1 MKSLKSYLII
11 FFLFNTFSA
20 QEIYEFEIDKDV
32 KVIDFIRFNNI
43 SIFDFFVLNPKFS
56 NKKLN
61 YTDDDLEKIIIMNE
75 KVKICV
81 KDDFDENDFINH
93 KIQKKQTIE
102 SISSMYDISKQLINY
117 YNPDINIKKNNILK
131 IPKIKENI
139 ALRNDFFSKIPV
151 MPYDKLWK
159 IAFDFGMNLELLKEI
174 NQGFSIE
181 KNKELVV
188 INTDHVKKKNY
199 LSFENKF
206 SFYLIQTKTHIDS
219 LFSRDILD
227 KKSFFKLNPHL
238 NSDLLIFGDII
249 KIPISIKSYPKSKL
263 NILGYS
269 IDLKRKIKLGL
280 ILNFRTENFN
290 EDNNAN
296 YLSLLENDKMLNI
309 SLDYLFGSLMAVDS
323 ISKYGYN
330 IDFDVFDSANNKDK
344 LLKLFSKN
352 DFSKYDF
359 VIGPIKDDL
368 FNYFIEISKANE
380 TKIVKPLSQ
389 NHSKSNNVI
398 NTIPTDSILY
408 NKVIEYVSTF
418 ESDTKKYIIS
428 DLKNIIIS
436 NKIKSSFPEATQIF
450 SKRNKDGNDTR
461 SLNRDELKLKFQNG
475 RHIVFLESSSEAFI
489 SNVTSLLNSFL
500 SKECQIILITTNKDK
515 AYDGNNISNNFLT
528 NLSFI
533 FPSINKPINYQEKF
547 KFIKN
552 YNETY
557 NYYPNRYSLRGFDI
571 VYDLVLRLVSGNI
584 DDENMLQIETSYFEN
599 KFKYKVSEDGSLDNT
614 SVYLLQYD
622 NFDII
627 EIMKN

>member
-1 MKSLKSYLII
+1 MKSIKSYLII
-11 FFLFNTFSA
+11 FFLFNTISA
-20 QEIYEFEIDKDV
+20 QEIYEFKTDKDV
-32 KVIDFIRFNNI
+32 KVIDFIRLNNI
-43 SIFDFFVLNPKFS
+43 SISDFFVLNPKFS
-56 NKKLN
+56 NDRLN
-61 YTDDDLEKIIIMNE
+61 YNDADLEKIILLNE
-75 KVKICV
+75 KVKICI
-81 KDDFDENDFINH
+81 KDDYDENDLIVH

-102 SISSMYDISKQLINY
+102 SISSMYNISKELINY
-117 YNPDINIKKNNILK
+117 YNPNINIKKNNILK
-131 IPKIKENI
+131 IPKISENI

-151 MPYDKLWK
+151 KPIDKLWK
-159 IAFDFGMNLELLKEI
+159 IAFDYGMNLELFKEI

-181 KNKELVV
+181 KYKELVV
-188 INTDHVKKKNY
+188 INNDHVKKKNS
-199 LSFENKF
+199 LSFENQF
-206 SFYLIQTKTHIDS
+206 SFYLVKTKTHADS
-219 LFSRDILD
+219 LFSNDMLN
-227 KKSFFKLNPHL
+227 KESFFKLNPHL
-238 NSDLLIFGDII
+238 NSELLNFGDII
-249 KIPISIKSYPKSKL
+249 KIPISIKIYPKS
-263 NILGYS
+263 NFDILGNTV
-269 IDLKRKIKLGL
+269 DLKRQIKLGL
-280 ILNFRTENFN
+280 ILNFRSENFN
-290 EDNNAN
+290 DDNKTN

-323 ISKYGYN
+323 IAKYGYS
-330 IDFDVFDSANNKDK
+330 IDFDVFDSSNNKDK
-344 LLKLFSKN
+344 LLNLFSKN

-368 FNYFIEISKANE
+368 FNYFIEISKAND

-418 ESDTKKYIIS
+418 ESNTKKYIIS
-428 DLKNIIIS
+428 DLKNINLS
-436 NKIKSSFPEATQIF
+436 NKIKSSFPEAIQIS
-450 SKRNKDGNDTR
+450 SKRNKDGNDTK
-461 SLNRDELKLKFQNG
+461 SLNRDELKLKFQDG

-500 SKECQIILITTNKDK
+500 SKECKIILITTNKDK

-533 FPSINKPINYQEKF
+533 YPSINKPINFQEKS
-547 KFIKN
+547 KFIKK

-571 VYDLVLRLVSGNI
+571 AYDLILRLVSGNI
-584 DDENMLQIETSYFEN
+584 DDESMLEIETSYFEN
-599 KFKYKVSEDGSLDNT
+599 KFKYVVSEGGSLDNT

>member
-117 YNPDINIKKNNILK
+117 YNPNVNIKKNNILK

-552 YNETY
+552 YNENY

>member
-117 YNPDINIKKNNILK
+117 YNPNVNIKKNNILK

-263 NILGYS
+263 NVLGYS

-552 YNETY
+552 YNENY

>member
-1 MKSLKSYLII
+1 MKSIKSYLII
-11 FFLFNTFSA
+11 FFLFNTISA
-20 QEIYEFEIDKDV
+20 QEIYEFKTDKDV

-43 SIFDFFVLNPKFS
+43 SISDFFVLNPKFS
-56 NKKLN
+56 NDRLN
-61 YTDDDLEKIIIMNE
+61 YNDADLQKTILLNE
-75 KVKICV
+75 KVKICI
-81 KDDFDENDFINH
+81 KDDFDENDLIVH

-102 SISSMYDISKQLINY
+102 SISSMYNISKELINY
-117 YNPDINIKKNNILK
+117 YNPNINIKKNNILK
-131 IPKIKENI
+131 IPKISENI

-151 MPYDKLWK
+151 KPIDKLWK
-159 IAFDFGMNLELLKEI
+159 IAFDYGMNLELFKEI

-181 KNKELVV
+181 KYKELVV
-188 INTDHVKKKNY
+188 INNDHVKKKNS
-199 LSFENKF
+199 LSFENQF
-206 SFYLIQTKTHIDS
+206 SFYLVKTKTHADS
-219 LFSRDILD
+219 LFSNDMLN
-227 KKSFFKLNPHL
+227 KESFFKLNPHL
-238 NSDLLIFGDII
+238 NSELLNFGDII
-249 KIPISIKSYPKSKL
+249 KIPISIKIYPKS
-263 NILGYS
+263 NFDILGNTV
-269 IDLKRKIKLGL
+269 DLKRQIKLGL
-280 ILNFRTENFN
+280 ILNFRSENFN
-290 EDNNAN
+290 DDNKTN

-323 ISKYGYN
+323 IAKYGYS
-330 IDFDVFDSANNKDK
+330 IDFDVFDSSNNKDK
-344 LLKLFSKN
+344 LLNLFSKN

-368 FNYFIEISKANE
+368 FNYFTEISKAND

-389 NHSKSNNVI
+389 NHSKSSNVI

-418 ESDTKKYIIS
+418 ESNTKKYIIS
-428 DLKNIIIS
+428 DLKNINLS
-436 NKIKSSFPEATQIF
+436 NKIKSSFPEAIQIS
-450 SKRNKDGNDTR
+450 SKRNKDGNDTK

-500 SKECQIILITTNKDK
+500 SKECKIILITTNKDK

-533 FPSINKPINYQEKF
+533 YPSINKPINFQEKS
-547 KFIKN
+547 KFIKK

-571 VYDLVLRLVSGNI
+571 AYDLILRLVSGNI
-584 DDENMLQIETSYFEN
+584 DDESMLEIETSYFEN
-599 KFKYKVSEDGSLDNT
+599 KFKYVVSEGGSLDNT

>member
-1 MKSLKSYLII
+1 MKSIKSYLII
-11 FFLFNTFSA
+11 FFLFNTLSA

-32 KVIDFIRFNNI
+32 KVIDFIRLNNI

-56 NKKLN
+56 NDRLN
-61 YTDDDLEKIIIMNE
+61 YNDADLQKTILLNE
-75 KVKICV
+75 KVKICI
-81 KDDFDENDFINH
+81 KDDYDENDLIDH

-102 SISSMYDISKQLINY
+102 SISLMYNISKELINY
-117 YNPDINIKKNNILK
+117 YNPNINIKKNNILK
-131 IPKIKENI
+131 IPKISENI

-151 MPYDKLWK
+151 KPIDKLWK
-159 IAFDFGMNLELLKEI
+159 IAFDYGMNLELFKEI

-181 KNKELVV
+181 KYKELVV
-188 INTDHVKKKNY
+188 INNDHVKKKNS
-199 LSFENKF
+199 LSFENQF
-206 SFYLIQTKTHIDS
+206 SFYLVKTKTHADS
-219 LFSRDILD
+219 LFSNDMLN
-227 KKSFFKLNPHL
+227 KESFFKLNPHL
-238 NSDLLIFGDII
+238 NSELLNFGDII
-249 KIPISIKSYPKSKL
+249 KIPISIKIYPKS
-263 NILGYS
+263 NFDILGNTV
-269 IDLKRKIKLGL
+269 DLKRQIKLGL
-280 ILNFRTENFN
+280 ILNFRSENFN
-290 EDNNAN
+290 DDNKTN

-323 ISKYGYN
+323 IAKYGYS
-330 IDFDVFDSANNKDK
+330 IDFDVFDSSNNKDK
-344 LLKLFSKN
+344 LLNLFSKN

-368 FNYFIEISKANE
+368 FNYFTEISKAND

-389 NHSKSNNVI
+389 NHSKSSNVI

-418 ESDTKKYIIS
+418 ESNTKKYIIS
-428 DLKNIIIS
+428 DLKNINLS
-436 NKIKSSFPEATQIF
+436 NKIKSSFPEAIQIS
-450 SKRNKDGNDTR
+450 SKRNKDGNDTK

-500 SKECQIILITTNKDK
+500 SKECKIILITTNKDK

-533 FPSINKPINYQEKF
+533 YPSINKPINFQEKS
-547 KFIKN
+547 KFIKK

-571 VYDLVLRLVSGNI
+571 AYDLILRLVSGNI
-584 DDENMLQIETSYFEN
+584 DDESMLEIETSYFEN
-599 KFKYKVSEDGSLDNT
+599 KFKYVVSEGGSLDNT

>member
-1 MKSLKSYLII
+1 MKNIKSYLII
-11 FFLFNTFSA
+11 FFLFNTISA
-20 QEIYEFEIDKDV
+20 QEIYEFKTDKDV

-56 NKKLN
+56 NDRLN
-61 YTDDDLEKIIIMNE
+61 YNDADLEKIILLNE
-75 KVKICV
+75 KVKICI
-81 KDDFDENDFINH
+81 KDDYDENDLIVH

-102 SISSMYDISKQLINY
+102 SISLMYNISKELINY
-117 YNPDINIKKNNILK
+117 YNPNINIKKNNILK
-131 IPKIKENI
+131 IPKISENI

-151 MPYDKLWK
+151 KPIDKLWK
-159 IAFDFGMNLELLKEI
+159 IAFDYGMNLELFKEI

-181 KNKELVV
+181 KYKELVV
-188 INTDHVKKKNY
+188 INNDHVKKKNS
-199 LSFENKF
+199 LSFENQF
-206 SFYLIQTKTHIDS
+206 SFYLVKTKTHADS
-219 LFSRDILD
+219 LFSNDMLN
-227 KKSFFKLNPHL
+227 KESFFKLNPHL
-238 NSDLLIFGDII
+238 NSELLNFGDII
-249 KIPISIKSYPKSKL
+249 KIPISIKIYPKS
-263 NILGYS
+263 NFDILGNTV
-269 IDLKRKIKLGL
+269 DLKRQIKLGL
-280 ILNFRTENFN
+280 ILNFRSENFN
-290 EDNNAN
+290 DDNKTN

-323 ISKYGYN
+323 IAKYGYS
-330 IDFDVFDSANNKDK
+330 IDFDVFDSSNNKDK
-344 LLKLFSKN
+344 LLNLFSKN

-368 FNYFIEISKANE
+368 FNYFTEISKAND

-389 NHSKSNNVI
+389 NHSKSSNVI

-418 ESDTKKYIIS
+418 ESNTKKYIIS
-428 DLKNIIIS
+428 DLKNINLS
-436 NKIKSSFPEATQIF
+436 NKIKSSFPEAIQIS
-450 SKRNKDGNDTR
+450 SKRNKDGNDTK

-500 SKECQIILITTNKDK
+500 SKECKIILITTNKDK

-533 FPSINKPINYQEKF
+533 YPSINKPINFQEKS
-547 KFIKN
+547 KFIKK

-571 VYDLVLRLVSGNI
+571 AYDLILRLVSGNI
-584 DDENMLQIETSYFEN
+584 DDESMLEIETSYFEN
-599 KFKYKVSEDGSLDNT
+599 KFKYVVSEGGSLDNT

>member
-1 MKSLKSYLII
+1 MKNIKSYLII
-11 FFLFNTFSA
+11 FFLFNTISA
-20 QEIYEFEIDKDV
+20 QEIYEFKTDKDV

-43 SIFDFFVLNPKFS
+43 SISDFFVLNPKFS
-56 NKKLN
+56 NDRLN
-61 YTDDDLEKIIIMNE
+61 YNDADLEKIILLNE
-75 KVKICV
+75 KVKICI
-81 KDDFDENDFINH
+81 KDDYDENDLIVH

-102 SISSMYDISKQLINY
+102 SISLMYNISKELINY
-117 YNPDINIKKNNILK
+117 YNPNINIKKNNILK
-131 IPKIKENI
+131 IPKISENI

-151 MPYDKLWK
+151 KPIDKLWK
-159 IAFDFGMNLELLKEI
+159 IAFDYGMNLELFKEI

-181 KNKELVV
+181 KYKELVV
-188 INTDHVKKKNY
+188 INNDHVKKKNS
-199 LSFENKF
+199 LSFENQF
-206 SFYLIQTKTHIDS
+206 SFYLVKTKTHADS
-219 LFSRDILD
+219 LFSNDMLN
-227 KKSFFKLNPHL
+227 KESFFKLNPHL
-238 NSDLLIFGDII
+238 NSELLNFGDII
-249 KIPISIKSYPKSKL
+249 KIPISIKIYPKS
-263 NILGYS
+263 NFDILGNTV
-269 IDLKRKIKLGL
+269 DLKRQIKLGL
-280 ILNFRTENFN
+280 ILNFRSENFN
-290 EDNNAN
+290 DDNKTN

-323 ISKYGYN
+323 IAKYGYS
-330 IDFDVFDSANNKDK
+330 IDFDVFDSSNNKDK
-344 LLKLFSKN
+344 LLNLFSKN

-368 FNYFIEISKANE
+368 FNYFTEISKAND

-389 NHSKSNNVI
+389 NHSKSSNVI

-418 ESDTKKYIIS
+418 ESNTKKYIIS
-428 DLKNIIIS
+428 DLKNINLS
-436 NKIKSSFPEATQIF
+436 NKIKSSFPEAIQIS
-450 SKRNKDGNDTR
+450 SKRNKDGNDTK

-500 SKECQIILITTNKDK
+500 SKECKIILITTNKDK

-533 FPSINKPINYQEKF
+533 YPSINKPINFQEKS
-547 KFIKN
+547 KFIKK

-571 VYDLVLRLVSGNI
+571 AYDLILRLVSGNI
-584 DDENMLQIETSYFEN
+584 DDESMLEIETSYFEN
-599 KFKYKVSEDGSLDNT
+599 KFKYVVSEGGSLDNT

>member
-1 MKSLKSYLII
+1 MKSIKSYLII
-11 FFLFNTFSA
+11 FFLFNTLSA

-32 KVIDFIRFNNI
+32 KVIDFIRLNNI

-56 NKKLN
+56 NDRLN
-61 YTDDDLEKIIIMNE
+61 YKQDDLEKIILVNE
-75 KVKICV
+75 KVKICI
-81 KDDFDENDFINH
+81 KDDYDENDLIDH

-102 SISSMYDISKQLINY
+102 SISSMYNISKELINY
-117 YNPDINIKKNNILK
+117 YNPNINIKKNNILK
-131 IPKIKENI
+131 IPKISENL
-139 ALRNDFFSKIPV
+139 ALRNDFFSKINARPN
-151 MPYDKLWK
+151 DKLWK
-159 IAFDFGMNLELLKEI
+159 ISFDYGMNLMLFKEI

-188 INTDHVKKKNY
+188 IKNDHVKKKNS
-199 LSFENKF
+199 LSFENQF
-206 SFYLIQTKTHIDS
+206 SFYQVKTKTHVDS
-219 LFSRDILD
+219 LFSND
-227 KKSFFKLNPHL
+227 KLSKESFFKLNPHL
-238 NSDLLIFGDII
+238 NGELLNFGDII
-249 KIPISIKSYPKSKL
+249 KIPISIKTYPKS
-263 NILGYS
+263 NFDILGNTV
-269 IDLKRKIKLGL
+269 DLKRKIKLGL
-280 ILNFRTENFN
+280 ILNFRSENFN
-290 EDNNAN
+290 EDNNNN
-296 YLSLLENDKMLNI
+296 YSSLLKNDKMLNI

-323 ISKYGYN
+323 ISKYGYS
-330 IDFDVFDSANNKDK
+330 IDFDVFDSSNNKDK
-344 LLKLFSKN
+344 LLELFSKN

-368 FNYFIEISKANE
+368 FNYFIEISKAND

-418 ESDTKKYIIS
+418 ESNTKKYIIS
-428 DLKNIIIS
+428 DLKNINLS
-436 NKIKSSFPEATQIF
+436 NKIKSSFPEAIQIS
-450 SKRNKDGNDTR
+450 SKRNKDGNDTK

-533 FPSINKPINYQEKF
+533 YPSINKPFNFQEKS
-547 KFIKN
+547 KFIKK

-557 NYYPNRYSLRGFDI
+557 NNYPNRYSLRGFDLA
-571 VYDLVLRLVSGNI
+571 YDLILRLVSGNI
-584 DDENMLQIETSYFEN
+584 DDENMLEIETSYFEN
-599 KFKYKVSEDGSLDNT
+599 KFKYVVSEGGSLDNT

>member
-1 MKSLKSYLII
+1 MKNIKSYLII
-11 FFLFNTFSA
+11 FFLFNTISA
-20 QEIYEFEIDKDV
+20 QEIYEFKTDKDV

-43 SIFDFFVLNPKFS
+43 SISDFFVLNPKFS
-56 NKKLN
+56 NDRLN
-61 YTDDDLEKIIIMNE
+61 YNDADLEKIILLNE
-75 KVKICV
+75 KVKICI
-81 KDDFDENDFINH
+81 KDDYDENDLIVH

-102 SISSMYDISKQLINY
+102 SISSMYNISKELINY
-117 YNPDINIKKNNILK
+117 YNPNINIKKNNILK
-131 IPKIKENI
+131 IPKISENI

-151 MPYDKLWK
+151 KPIDKLWK
-159 IAFDFGMNLELLKEI
+159 IAFDYGMNLELFKEI

-181 KNKELVV
+181 KYKELVV
-188 INTDHVKKKNY
+188 INNDHVKKKNS
-199 LSFENKF
+199 LSFENQF
-206 SFYLIQTKTHIDS
+206 SFYLVKTKTHADS
-219 LFSRDILD
+219 LFSNDMLN
-227 KKSFFKLNPHL
+227 KESFFKLNPHL
-238 NSDLLIFGDII
+238 NSELLNFGDII
-249 KIPISIKSYPKSKL
+249 KIPISIKIYPKSNFDL
-263 NILGYS
+263 LGNTV
-269 IDLKRKIKLGL
+269 DLKRQIKLGL
-280 ILNFRTENFN
+280 ILNFRSENFN
-290 EDNNAN
+290 DDNKTN

-323 ISKYGYN
+323 IAKYGYS
-330 IDFDVFDSANNKDK
+330 IDFDVFDSSNNKDK
-344 LLKLFSKN
+344 LLNLFSKN

-368 FNYFIEISKANE
+368 FNYFTEISKAND

-389 NHSKSNNVI
+389 NHSKSSNVI

-408 NKVIEYVSTF
+408 NKVIEHVSTF
-418 ESDTKKYIIS
+418 ESNTKKYIIS
-428 DLKNIIIS
+428 DLKNINLS
-436 NKIKSSFPEATQIF
+436 NKIKSSFPEAIQIS
-450 SKRNKDGNDTR
+450 SKRNKDGNDTK

-500 SKECQIILITTNKDK
+500 SKECKIILITTNKDK

-533 FPSINKPINYQEKF
+533 YPSINKPINFQEKS
-547 KFIKN
+547 KFIKK

-571 VYDLVLRLVSGNI
+571 AYDLILRLVSGNI
-584 DDENMLQIETSYFEN
+584 DDESMLEIETSYFEN
-599 KFKYKVSEDGSLDNT
+599 KFKYVVSEGGSLDNT

>member
-1 MKSLKSYLII
+1 MKSIKSYLII
-11 FFLFNTFSA
+11 FFLFNTISA
-20 QEIYEFEIDKDV
+20 QEIYEFKTDKDV

-43 SIFDFFVLNPKFS
+43 SISDFFVLNPKFS
-56 NKKLN
+56 NDRLN
-61 YTDDDLEKIIIMNE
+61 YNDADLEKIILLNE
-75 KVKICV
+75 KVKICI
-81 KDDFDENDFINH
+81 KDDFDENDLIVH

-102 SISSMYDISKQLINY
+102 SISSMYNISKELINY
-117 YNPDINIKKNNILK
+117 YNPNINIKKNNILK
-131 IPKIKENI
+131 IPKISENI

-151 MPYDKLWK
+151 KPIDKLWK
-159 IAFDFGMNLELLKEI
+159 IAFDYGMNLELFKEI

-181 KNKELVV
+181 KYKELVV
-188 INTDHVKKKNY
+188 INNDHVKKKNS
-199 LSFENKF
+199 LSFENQF
-206 SFYLIQTKTHIDS
+206 SFYLVKTKTHADS
-219 LFSRDILD
+219 LFSNDMLN
-227 KKSFFKLNPHL
+227 KESFFKLNPHL
-238 NSDLLIFGDII
+238 NSELLNFGDII
-249 KIPISIKSYPKSKL
+249 KIPISIKIYPKS
-263 NILGYS
+263 NFDILGNTV
-269 IDLKRKIKLGL
+269 DLKRQIKLGL
-280 ILNFRTENFN
+280 ILNFRSENFN
-290 EDNNAN
+290 DDNKTN

-323 ISKYGYN
+323 IAKYGYS
-330 IDFDVFDSANNKDK
+330 IDFDVFDSSNNKDK
-344 LLKLFSKN
+344 LLNLFTKN

-368 FNYFIEISKANE
+368 FNYFTEISKAND

-389 NHSKSNNVI
+389 NHSKSSNVI

-418 ESDTKKYIIS
+418 ESNTKKYIIS
-428 DLKNIIIS
+428 DLKNINLS
-436 NKIKSSFPEATQIF
+436 NKIKSSFPEAIQIS
-450 SKRNKDGNDTR
+450 SKRNKDGNDTK

-500 SKECQIILITTNKDK
+500 SKECKIILITTNKDK

-533 FPSINKPINYQEKF
+533 YPSINKPINFQEKF
-547 KFIKN
+547 KFIKK

-571 VYDLVLRLVSGNI
+571 AYDLILRLVSGNI
-584 DDENMLQIETSYFEN
+584 DDESMLEIETSYFEN
-599 KFKYKVSEDGSLDNT
+599 KFKYVVSEGGSLDNT

>member
-1 MKSLKSYLII
+1 MKSIKSYLII
-11 FFLFNTFSA
+11 FFLFNTLSA

-56 NKKLN
+56 NERLN
-61 YTDDDLEKIIIMNE
+61 YNDADLEKIIVVNE
-75 KVKICV
+75 KVKICI
-81 KDDFDENDFINH
+81 KDDFNENDLTDH

-102 SISSMYDISKQLINY
+102 SISSLYNISKELINY
-117 YNPDINIKKNNILK
+117 YNPNINIKKNNILK
-131 IPKIKENI
+131 IPKISENLT
-139 ALRNDFFSKIPV
+139 LRNDFFSKIPV
-151 MPYDKLWK
+151 TTNDKLWK

-188 INTDHVKKKNY
+188 INNDHVNKNNY
-199 LSFENKF
+199 LSFESQF
-206 SFYLIQTKTHIDS
+206 SFYLVKIKTHADS
-219 LFSRDILD
+219 LFSKDILN
-227 KKSFFKLNPHL
+227 KESFFKLNPHL
-238 NSDLLIFGDII
+238 NSELLNSGDII
-249 KIPISIKSYPKSKL
+249 KIPISIKTYPKSNL
-263 NILGYS
+263 DALENTF
-269 IDLKRKIKLGL
+269 DLKRRIKLGL
-280 ILNFRTENFN
+280 ILNLRTENFN
-290 EDNNAN
+290 EEKIAE
-296 YLSLLENDKMLNI
+296 YSSIIENDKMLNI
-309 SLDYLFGSLMAVDS
+309 SLDYLFGSLMAIDS
-323 ISKYGYN
+323 ISKYGYS
-330 IDFDVFDSANNKDK
+330 IDLNVFDSSNNKDK

-359 VIGPIKDDL
+359 IIGPIKDDL
-368 FNYFIEISKANE
+368 FDYFIEISKAND

-398 NTIPTDSILY
+398 NTIPSDSILY

-428 DLKNIIIS
+428 DLKNINLS
-436 NKIKSSFPEATQIF
+436 NKIKLSFPEATQIS
-450 SKRNKDGNDTR
+450 SKTNKDGNDTK

-533 FPSINKPINYQEKF
+533 FPSINKPINYQRKS
-547 KFIKN
+547 KFIKK

-571 VYDLVLRLVSGNI
+571 AYDLILRLVSGNI
-584 DDENMLQIETSYFEN
+584 DNENILQIETSHLEN
-599 KFKYKVSEDGSLDNT
+599 KFKYVVSEDGSVDNT

>member
-11 FFLFNTFSA
+11 FFLFNTLSA

-102 SISSMYDISKQLINY
+102 SISSIYDISKQLINY

-584 DDENMLQIETSYFEN
+584 DDEKMLQIETSYFEN

>member
-1 MKSLKSYLII
+1 MKSIKSYLII
-11 FFLFNTFSA
+11 FFLFNTLSA

-56 NKKLN
+56 NERLN
-61 YTDDDLEKIIIMNE
+61 YNDADLEKIIVVNE
-75 KVKICV
+75 KVKICI
-81 KDDFDENDFINH
+81 KDDFNKNDLTDH

-102 SISSMYDISKQLINY
+102 SISSLYNISKELINY
-117 YNPDINIKKNNILK
+117 YNPNINIKKNNILK
-131 IPKIKENI
+131 IPKISENLT
-139 ALRNDFFSKIPV
+139 LRNDFFSKIPV
-151 MPYDKLWK
+151 TTNDKLWK

-188 INTDHVKKKNY
+188 INNDHVNKNNY
-199 LSFENKF
+199 LSFESQF
-206 SFYLIQTKTHIDS
+206 SFYLVKIKTHADS
-219 LFSRDILD
+219 LFSKDILN
-227 KKSFFKLNPHL
+227 KESFFKLNPHL
-238 NSDLLIFGDII
+238 NSELLNSGDII
-249 KIPISIKSYPKSKL
+249 KIPISIKTYPKSNL
-263 NILGYS
+263 DALENTF
-269 IDLKRKIKLGL
+269 DLKRRIKLGL
-280 ILNFRTENFN
+280 ILNLRTENFN
-290 EDNNAN
+290 EEKIAE
-296 YLSLLENDKMLNI
+296 YSSIIENDKMLNI
-309 SLDYLFGSLMAVDS
+309 SLDYLFGSLMAIDS
-323 ISKYGYN
+323 ISKYGYS
-330 IDFDVFDSANNKDK
+330 IDLNVFDSSNNKDK

-368 FNYFIEISKANE
+368 FDYFIEISKAND

-389 NHSKSNNVI
+389 NHSKSSNVI
-398 NTIPTDSILY
+398 NTIPSDSILY

-428 DLKNIIIS
+428 DLKNINLS
-436 NKIKSSFPEATQIF
+436 NKIKLSFPEATQIS
-450 SKRNKDGNDTR
+450 SKRNKDGNDTK

-533 FPSINKPINYQEKF
+533 FPSINKPINYQRKS
-547 KFIKN
+547 KFIKK

-571 VYDLVLRLVSGNI
+571 AYDLILRLVSGNI
-584 DDENMLQIETSYFEN
+584 DNENILQIETSHLEN
-599 KFKYKVSEDGSLDNT
+599 KFKYVVSEDGSVDNT

>member
-1 MKSLKSYLII
+1 MKNIKSYLII
-11 FFLFNTFSA
+11 FFLFNTISA
-20 QEIYEFEIDKDV
+20 QEIYEFKTDKDV

-56 NKKLN
+56 NDRLN
-61 YTDDDLEKIIIMNE
+61 YNDADLQKTILLNE
-75 KVKICV
+75 KVKICI
-81 KDDFDENDFINH
+81 KDDYDENDLIDH

-102 SISSMYDISKQLINY
+102 SISLMYNISKELINY
-117 YNPDINIKKNNILK
+117 YNPNINIKKNNILK
-131 IPKIKENI
+131 IPKISENI

-151 MPYDKLWK
+151 KPIDKLWK
-159 IAFDFGMNLELLKEI
+159 IAFDYGMNLELFKEI

-181 KNKELVV
+181 KYKELVV
-188 INTDHVKKKNY
+188 INNDHVKKKNS
-199 LSFENKF
+199 LSFENQF
-206 SFYLIQTKTHIDS
+206 SFYLVKTKTHADS
-219 LFSRDILD
+219 LFSNDMLN
-227 KKSFFKLNPHL
+227 KESFFKLNPHL
-238 NSDLLIFGDII
+238 NSELLNFGDII
-249 KIPISIKSYPKSKL
+249 KIPISIKIYPKS
-263 NILGYS
+263 NFDILGNTV
-269 IDLKRKIKLGL
+269 DLKRQIKLGL
-280 ILNFRTENFN
+280 ILNFRSENFN
-290 EDNNAN
+290 DDNKTN

-323 ISKYGYN
+323 IAKYGYS
-330 IDFDVFDSANNKDK
+330 IDFDVFDSSNNKDK
-344 LLKLFSKN
+344 LLNLFSKN

-368 FNYFIEISKANE
+368 FNYFTEISKAND

-389 NHSKSNNVI
+389 NHSKSSNVI

-418 ESDTKKYIIS
+418 ESNTKKYIIS
-428 DLKNIIIS
+428 DLKNINLS
-436 NKIKSSFPEATQIF
+436 NKIKSSFPEAIQIS
-450 SKRNKDGNDTR
+450 SKRNKDGNDTK

-500 SKECQIILITTNKDK
+500 SKECKIILITTNKDK

-533 FPSINKPINYQEKF
+533 YPSINKPINFQEKS
-547 KFIKN
+547 KFIKK

-571 VYDLVLRLVSGNI
+571 AYDLILRLVSGNI
-584 DDENMLQIETSYFEN
+584 DDESMLEIETSYFEN
-599 KFKYKVSEDGSLDNT
+599 KFKYVVSEGGSLDNT

>member
-1 MKSLKSYLII
+1 MKNIKSYLII
-11 FFLFNTFSA
+11 FFLFNTISA
-20 QEIYEFEIDKDV
+20 QEIYEFKTDKDV

-56 NKKLN
+56 NDRLN
-61 YTDDDLEKIIIMNE
+61 YNDADLQKTILLNE
-75 KVKICV
+75 KVKICI
-81 KDDFDENDFINH
+81 KDDYDENDLIDH

-102 SISSMYDISKQLINY
+102 SISSMYNISKELINY
-117 YNPDINIKKNNILK
+117 YNPNINIKKNNILK
-131 IPKIKENI
+131 IPKISENI

-151 MPYDKLWK
+151 KPIDKLWK
-159 IAFDFGMNLELLKEI
+159 IAFDYGMNLELFKEI

-181 KNKELVV
+181 KYKELVV
-188 INTDHVKKKNY
+188 INNDHVKKKNS
-199 LSFENKF
+199 LSFENQF
-206 SFYLIQTKTHIDS
+206 SFYLVKTKTHADS
-219 LFSRDILD
+219 LFSNDMLN
-227 KKSFFKLNPHL
+227 KESFFKLNPHL
-238 NSDLLIFGDII
+238 NGELLNFGDII
-249 KIPISIKSYPKSKL
+249 KIPISIKIYPKS
-263 NILGYS
+263 NFDILGNTV
-269 IDLKRKIKLGL
+269 DLKRQIKLGL
-280 ILNFRTENFN
+280 ILNFRSENFN
-290 EDNNAN
+290 DDNKTN

-323 ISKYGYN
+323 IAKYGYS
-330 IDFDVFDSANNKDK
+330 IDFDVFDSSNNKDK
-344 LLKLFSKN
+344 LLNLFTKN

-368 FNYFIEISKANE
+368 FNYFTEISKAND

-389 NHSKSNNVI
+389 NHSKSSNVI

-418 ESDTKKYIIS
+418 ESNTKKYIIS
-428 DLKNIIIS
+428 DLKNINLS
-436 NKIKSSFPEATQIF
+436 NKIKSSFPEAIQIS
-450 SKRNKDGNDTR
+450 SKRNKDGNDTK
-461 SLNRDELKLKFQNG
+461 SLNRDELKLKFQDG

-500 SKECQIILITTNKDK
+500 SKECKIILITTNKDK

-533 FPSINKPINYQEKF
+533 YPSINKPINFQEKS
-547 KFIKN
+547 KFIKK

-571 VYDLVLRLVSGNI
+571 AYDLILRLVSGNI
-584 DDENMLQIETSYFEN
+584 DDESMLEIETSYFEN
-599 KFKYKVSEDGSLDNT
+599 KFKYVVSEGGSLDNT

>member
-117 YNPDINIKKNNILK
+117 YNPNINIKKNNILK